1 MFTTVQFDSL
11 STELKQRMCST
22 SLLSQREWPQLY
34 RELSESINEDDF
46 QFVHIEAN
54 TPIYI
59 TKDNHSKPIDFV
71 PVYVKNDTSSK
82 NNKPIILVHLD
93 FDSINH
99 VFDSLEDAQRILD
112 KWSKYVYLN
121 LSQFHP
127 TVAKIEFQ
135 IANHLQVET
144 NPIKLYNQKNRKGR
158 AGVSVEYAPTVLI
171 DTSSIADIN
180 SIEEAATAPDFVFKF
195 IQHDET
201 FNEDIY
207 EKIATKINNGMLI
220 IHPKRPD
227 ILNQILRVAEVMSIR
242 YMITDDKNES
252 LVQSFLHH
260 GFSTSSITEQQ
271 RTGCIISRDNEL
283 EITSTSQRI
292 SFKSLTEGW
301 ALRRPQ
307 TKFFDSLENFYTII
321 NECKYISGD
330 ELRNSFETWRKRY
343 RNFCWRLID
352 EEEKGPDGKYKSVR
366 SINPSK
372 EMTIKILYLIRDCED
387 LSFLSSLVTKFLK
400 LEDTTERLLVVSGQ
414 EIFTKQQV
422 LSYSNAIGSLLSD
435 VFRRNHRAPSGQT
448 IFSKYNLSKPPGIYT
463 GLSNLHHP
471 NPDAD
476 LHDLEQRGIDF
487 TLVQRLA
494 VYKCIR
500 NFLENLKSV
509 MFSSEETVSLGLKEF
524 FSIEKHR
531 DQEEEE

>member
-11 STELKQRMCST
+11 STELKQRMRST
-22 SLLSQREWPQLY
+22 SLQSRREWPQLY
-34 RELSESINEDDF
+34 RELSESISEDDF

-59 TKDNHSKPIDFV
+59 TTDNHAKPIDFV
-71 PVYVKNDTSSK
+71 PVHVKNDTYSK
-82 NNKPIILVHLD
+82 NNKPVILVHLE

-112 KWSKYVYLN
+112 KWSKYIYLN

-127 TVAKIEFQ
+127 TVARIEFQ
-135 IANHLQVET
+135 IVNHVQVET
-144 NPIKLYNQKNRKGR
+144 NPIKFYNQKNRKGR

-171 DTSSIADIN
+171 DRSSILHVN
-180 SIEEAATAPDFVFKF
+180 QVEETTTAPDFIFKF
-195 IQHDET
+195 IEHDET
-201 FNEDIY
+201 LNEEIL
-207 EKIATKINNGMLI
+207 EKITTQINNGMLI
-220 IHPKRPD
+220 LHSKSPD

-242 YMITDDKNES
+242 YMITDDKNEG

-260 GFSTSSITEQQ
+260 GFTTSSIIEQH
-271 RTGCIISRDNEL
+271 RTGCIISKNNEL

-292 SFKSLTEGW
+292 SFKSLSEGW
-301 ALRRPQ
+301 ARRGTK
-307 TKFFDSLENFYTII
+307 TKFFDSLENFYTIV
-321 NECKYISGD
+321 NECQYISGD

-352 EEEKGPDGKYKSVR
+352 EEEKGPKGKYTSVR
-366 SINPSK
+366 SIHPSN
-372 EMTIKILYLIRDCED
+372 EMTVKILYQIRNCQDV
-387 LSFLSSLVTKFLK
+387 SFLSSLVTKFLK
-400 LEDTTERLLVVSGQ
+400 LEDTTERLLVLSGQ
-414 EIFTKQQV
+414 EIFTKEQV
-422 LSYSNAIGSLLSD
+422 LSYTNAIGNLLSD
-435 VFRRNHRAPSGQT
+435 VFRRDHRAPSGQT

-509 MFSSEETVSLGLKEF
+509 MFSNEETVSFGLKEF